1 MAIDTSILEDIGLTN
16 AQIKTYL
23 ALLELGETTTGPVI
37 KKSGL
42 QNSVVY
48 NALSQLIEQGLVTFV
63 LKGKRK
69 HFSATSPK
77 NLVKYVGDKKRRLE
91 ALLPE
96 LLIRQ
101 TLSRSKQEARV
112 FLGWRGVYS
121 AYNSILEILP
131 KGADYIAFSA
141 GLEEYFTKRTVM
153 FFKNFQ
159 RRRAEMKYKVKLVAN
174 ESSREHAKEF
184 IDGPGNIQFRFVPG
198 YAPVGMVIFGD
209 NVLHVAF
216 GENPVAV
223 IISSRQIAFTTKR
236 FFHAMWKIGKK

>member
-1 MAIDTSILEDIGLTN
+1 MDTKILENVGFTKGEIRV
-16 AQIKTYL
+16 YL

-121 AYNSILEILP
+121 AYNSILEVLP
-131 KGADYIAFSA
+131 KYADYIGFAA
-141 GLEEYFTKRTVM
+141 GLEEYFTKRTIM
-153 FFKNFQ
+153 FFKSYQ
-159 RRRAEMKYKVKLVAN
+159 RRRAEMNYKVKLVAN
-174 ESSREHAKEF
+174 ESSREQAEEF
-184 IDGPGNIQFRFVPG
+184 IHGPGNVQFRFVPG
-198 YAPVGMVIFGD
+198 FAPVGVVIFKD

-223 IISSRQIAFTTKR
+223 IITSKQIAETTRR
-236 FFHAMWKIGKK
+236 FFYAMWKIGKK

>member
-1 MAIDTSILEDIGLTN
+1 M
-16 AQIKTYL
+16 
-23 ALLELGETTTGPVI
+23 
-37 KKSGL
+37 
-42 QNSVVY
+42 
-48 NALSQLIEQGLVTFV
+48 
-63 LKGKRK
+63 
-69 HFSATSPK
+69 
-77 NLVKYVGDKKRRLE
+77 
-91 ALLPE
+91 
-96 LLIRQ
+96 IRQ

-141 GLEEYFTKRTVM
+141 GLEEYFTKRTMM
-153 FFKNFQ
+153 FFKN
-159 RRRAEMKYKVKLVAN
+159 YKVKLVAN

-184 IDGPGNIQFRFVPG
+184 IHGPGNIQFRFVPG